1 MELRRKQARRLFK
14 ELGYHTAKLWD
25 DDRLTRQLN
34 RLPSILSTTPD
45 IPKEIE
51 SDETHLCNVI
61 CKAITEDNEVISLR
75 KPEGEEMAKTKK
87 KKKKSMR
94 GRIQTIAEYE
104 GREETPKK
112 KKGKKSK
119 KVKGDVGKKKS
130 LKDKKT
136 KTKKTSETKKT
147 KKTSTSKAKVN
158 KFGYRIGSQSAA
170 VDAVLSKKPRDVKEI
185 HRLTKVSHNTI
196 RQHLKH
202 AIENERGVEMTDKG
216 YRSII

>member
-1 MELRRKQARRLFK
+1 MELRRKQARKLFK

-61 CKAITEDNEVISLR
+61 CKAITEDNESVSLR
-75 KPEGEEMAKTKK
+75 KPEGEEMAKAKK
-87 KKKKSMR
+87 KKKTMK
-94 GRIQTIAEYE
+94 GKIQTIAEYE

-119 KVKGDVGKKKS
+119 KDKVS
-130 LKDKKT
+130 TKKT
-136 KTKKTSETKKT
+136 TKSKASEKPKKTSE
-147 KKTSTSKAKVN
+147 SKAKVN
-158 KFGYRIGSQSAA
+158 KFGYREGSQSAK
-170 VDAVLSKKPRDVKEI
+170 VDAVLSKKSKDVKEI
-185 HRLTKVSHNTI
+185 HKLTKVSHNTI

-202 AIENERGVEMTDKG
+202 AIENDRGVEQTSKG
-216 YRSII
+216 YRSTI